1 MDRETL
7 LVILAREAGYIP
19 TRTACF
25 RLNVTTTELL
35 RMRRQML
42 EAALGVAKLPLVTLG
57 DEIALEE

>member
-25 RLNVTTTELL
+25 RLDVTATELL
-35 RMRRQML
+35 RLRRKAL
-42 EAALGVAKLPLVTLG
+42 EAALGVAKLPLLALG
-57 DEIALEE
+57 TEKEPA